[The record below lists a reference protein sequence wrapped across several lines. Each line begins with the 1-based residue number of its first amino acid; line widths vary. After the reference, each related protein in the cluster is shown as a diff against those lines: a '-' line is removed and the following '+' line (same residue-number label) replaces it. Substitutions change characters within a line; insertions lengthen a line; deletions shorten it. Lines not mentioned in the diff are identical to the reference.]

1 MVLRERENQ
10 EKKEQHKEPRKDQS
24 AIESNF

>member
-10 EKKEQHKEPRKDQS
+10 EKEEQYKEPRKDQS